1 MGVCDASLTDNGD
14 LKTSLSA
21 QEVFGVILAC
31 SNVPEKTL
39 HFATSR
45 YFSVFT
51 TFGLISGFDHSLSEN
66 TAIGS
71 KMHT

>member
-1 MGVCDASLTDNGD
+1 MGVCDASLTYYGD

-39 HFATSR
+39 HFAASR
-45 YFSVFT
+45 YFSLLF
-51 TFGLISGFDHSLSEN
+51 
-66 TAIGS
+66 A
-71 KMHT
+71 